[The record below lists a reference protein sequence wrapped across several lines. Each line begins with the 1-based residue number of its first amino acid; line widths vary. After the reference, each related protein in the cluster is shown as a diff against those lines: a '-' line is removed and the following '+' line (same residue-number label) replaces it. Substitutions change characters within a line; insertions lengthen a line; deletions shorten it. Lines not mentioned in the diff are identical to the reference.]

1 MITAVVQFPL
11 PAGVTRAEA
20 AALFQGSAPKY
31 RGLPGL
37 VRKYYLFGDGVGGG
51 VYLWKSR
58 EDAERVYDAA
68 WRMMIRERYGAA
80 PSLALF
86 GPPVFVDNRTVEISA
101 DAGPRARRLHHR
113 PALQLRRRHAPRRL
127 R

>member
-68 WRMMIRERYGAA
+68 WRMMIRERYGAD
-80 PSLALF
+80 PSIAYF
-86 GPPVFVDNRTVEISA
+86 DTPVVVDNTTGEISA
-101 DAGPRARRLHHR
+101 DA
-113 PALQLRRRHAPRRL
+113 
-127 R
+127 